1 MADNWRHCSLHVL
14 IFLHFDILGT
24 KGKEASSFCEEAL
37 TCTCMLAQALGNVL
51 RTPMADIIP
60 LMFNAGLTEAL
71 AEALQVRIRFFVVTG
86 L

>member
-1 MADNWRHCSLHVL
+1 MSCITGR
-14 IFLHFDILGT
+14 
-24 KGKEASSFCEEAL
+24 GKEASSFCEEAL

-71 AEALQVRIRFFVVTG
+71 ADALQVRSFEHSSG
-86 L
+86 YDS

>member
-1 MADNWRHCSLHVL
+1 
-14 IFLHFDILGT
+14 
-24 KGKEASSFCEEAL
+24 
-37 TCTCMLAQALGNVL
+37 MLAQALGSVL

-71 AEALQVRIRFFVVTG
+71 AEALQVLRSYASCLHSLRNTNHNKHRRSHVR